1 MATKVLSI
9 EIGQGLT
16 RVVEMD
22 YKTKSPKIYSCF
34 SFETPQNVINDGVV
48 TLNEV
53 FASLLKSECQKRNI
67 TTTKAVF
74 SVTSSRIARRDV
86 KIPLVKEKQIQ
97 DVLNASATD
106 FFPIDASQYHLVYS
120 IIDKI
125 NTKEEKQYRLNLL
138 AVPNEITNSY
148 LSFASGCGLTL
159 EALDYVGNGVYQVT
173 KDAYKDG
180 VNVVI
185 KIDEQSGLVTIIKDG
200 KIELQRTIAYGVD
213 EAIAI
218 VRESKVYGE
227 NLTYAE
233 ALEILCGKTAIRK
246 SQEAAEANKKASKAE
261 DSEALAEVK
270 NQTTT
275 SLNTL
280 IGGVGRV
287 IDYYVS
293 NNSGVEINEIA
304 LIGLGADFS
313 GLSKLMTNTLGHK
326 VRVFQNVQSA
336 SVSKTVEDNS
346 LSVSRYAACIGAAME
361 PLNML
366 SEAKREAAKVGKSEL
381 VSGTSLRSG
390 FITLAVGA
398 LIAAALIG
406 FAVGREMM
414 EKSKQER
421 LQAEINSLQ
430 SAQTV
435 YDTYTETKANYDS
448 FIANYAM
455 TATPNTELYN
465 FIEELEEKMP
475 SNLRMISFTAD
486 ATTVTLNLTVESKVE
501 ASEVLINLRTF
512 ESLAEVDS
520 NGITETTGDDGTTVV
535 TMTVN
540 CTYASPAPLN

>member
-9 EIGQGLT
+9 EVGQGLT

-22 YKTKSPKIYSCF
+22 YKSKSPKIYSCF

-48 TLNEV
+48 TRNEV

-97 DVLNASATD
+97 EVVSANASD
-106 FFPIDASQYHLVYS
+106 IFPIDASQYHLVYS

-138 AVPNEITNSY
+138 AVPNEITDSY
-148 LSFASGCGLTL
+148 ISFAEGCGLTL
-159 EALDYVGNGVYQVT
+159 EALDYVGNGVFQVT
-173 KDAYKDG
+173 KDAYKEG
-180 VNVVI
+180 VNVLI
-185 KIDEQSGLVTIIKDG
+185 KIDEQSGLVTILKDG
-200 KIELQRTIAYGVD
+200 KIELQRTISYGVD
-213 EAIAI
+213 EAIAL
-218 VRESKVYGE
+218 VRESNVYGE

-233 ALEILCGKTAIRK
+233 ALEVLCGKTAIRK
-246 SQEAAEANKKASKAE
+246 SQEAAEANKKAPKDE
-261 DSEALAEVK
+261 EGEALAEIK
-270 NQTTT
+270 NETTA
-275 SLNTL
+275 SLNSL
-280 IGGVGRV
+280 IGVIGRV

-293 NNSGVEINEIA
+293 NNEGTEINEIA
-304 LIGLGADFS
+304 LVGLGADFS

-336 SVSKTVEDNS
+336 SISKTVEDNS

-361 PLNML
+361 PLNL
-366 SEAKREAAKVGKSEL
+366 ISEAKAEAISKKSDL
-381 VSGTSLRSG
+381 VSGTSLKGG
-390 FITLAVGA
+390 FITLAVCAAIAVA
-398 LIAAALIG
+398 LAG
-406 FAVGREMM
+406 FAFGREMA
-414 EKSKQER
+414 EKNKQAE
-421 LQAEINSLQ
+421 LQAQISNLQ
-430 SAQTV
+430 SAQEV

-455 TATPNTELYN
+455 TATPNTELYK
-465 FIEELEEKMP
+465 FIEELEAKMP
-475 SNLRMISFTAD
+475 TNLRMISFTAD

-501 ASEVLINLRTF
+501 AADVLVSLRTF

-520 NGITETTGDDGTTVV
+520 NGITETTGDDGTTIV

>member
-48 TLNEV
+48 TQNEV

-67 TTTKAVF
+67 TTTKVVF

-86 KIPLVKEKQIQ
+86 KIPMVKEKQIQ
-97 DVLNASATD
+97 EVINGSASD
-106 FFPIDASQYHLVYS
+106 IFPIDASQYHLVYS
-120 IIDKI
+120 IIDRI
-125 NTKEEKQYRLNLL
+125 NTKEEKQYRLNIL
-138 AVPNEITNSY
+138 AVPNEVSDSY
-148 LSFASGCGLTL
+148 VSFAESCGLTL
-159 EALDYVGNGVYQVT
+159 EALDYVGNGIYQVT
-173 KDAYKDG
+173 KDAYKEG

-185 KIDEQSGLVTIIKDG
+185 KIDELSGLVTILKDG
-200 KIELQRTIAYGVD
+200 KIELQRTVSYGVD

-233 ALEILCGKTAIRK
+233 AIEILCGKTAIRK
-246 SQEAAEANKKASKAE
+246 SQEAAEANKKASKDE
-261 DSEALAEVK
+261 DSEALSEIK
-270 NQTTT
+270 NETTA
-275 SLNTL
+275 SLNSL
-280 IGGVGRV
+280 IAVIGRV

-293 NNSGVEINEIA
+293 NNEGTEINEIT
-304 LIGLGADFS
+304 LMGLGADFS

-346 LSVSRYAACIGAAME
+346 LNVSRYAACIGAAME
-361 PLNML
+361 PLNLL
-366 SEAKREAAKVGKSEL
+366 SQARYEAINKKTEL
-381 VSGTSLRSG
+381 ASGTSLKSG
-390 FITLAVGA
+390 FITLAVCAVIAVA
-398 LIAAALIG
+398 LVG
-406 FAVGREMM
+406 FSLGREMM
-414 EKSKQER
+414 EKNKQAD
-421 LQAEINSLQ
+421 LQAQIGNLQ
-430 SAQTV
+430 SAQEV
-435 YDTYTETKANYDS
+435 YDTYVTTKANYDT
-448 FIANYAM
+448 FIANYGM
-455 TATPNTELYN
+455 TVTPNTELYN
-465 FIEELEEKMP
+465 FIEELENKMP
-475 SNLRMISFTAD
+475 SNLKMISFTSD

-501 ASEVLINLRTF
+501 AADVLVSLRTF

-520 NGITETTGDDGTTVV
+520 NGITEATGEDGTTVV